1 MAIQATGGEEITI
14 TAPRYMDD
22 YGRWIED
29 PSAPAVTYSGCLL
42 APTRSQDMVNTSL
55 TGEVTSWDVFMPY
68 QTVSLQRGQR
78 VFARGEWFVI
88 SAVPFNWIPA
98 RRRYANHGTRFTMTR
113 VEGAS

>member
-1 MAIQATGGEEITI
+1 MAIQGMGESITI
-14 TAPRYMDD
+14 TAPRHMDD

-29 PSAPAVTYSGCLL
+29 PRAESTIYDGCLL
-42 APTRSQDMVNTSL
+42 SPTRSQDMVNTSL

-68 QTVSLQRGQR
+68 KTVALQRGQR
-78 VFARGEWFVI
+78 VLARGEWFVI

-98 RRRYANHGTRFTMTR
+98 RRRNALHGTRFTMTR